1 MLTIHAA
8 DLLLPGPGRQ
18 QIAGGAVLVRDG
30 SVVAVGPYE
39 ELAAGNPTAR
49 VRRWPGMLTPGLVQ
63 PHGSALLERA
73 YHPDPR
79 ESDALGT
86 EPLTGAA
93 LTALDMGDSRRG
105 ASARRGVQ
113 RMLAHGT
120 VAVVGPFGRPAVADA
135 VQRSGM
141 RILGRA
147 PAEGAAEEATG
158 ARASVDPLA
167 WRRTAAEMFASPALD
182 TGNRPADFAVF
193 DAPDAETLLGTG
205 AACCVVTVL
214 GGRMVYR
221 RR

>member
-8 DLLLPGPGRQ
+8 DLLLPGPGRRPV
-18 QIAGGAVLVRDG
+18 AGGAVLVRDG
-30 SVVAVGPYE
+30 SAVAVGPYE
-39 ELAAGNPTAR
+39 DLADGNPTAR
-49 VRRWPGMLTPGLVQ
+49 VRRWPGLLTPGLVQ
-63 PHGSALLERA
+63 THGSALLERA

-93 LTALDMGDSRRG
+93 LSGVDMGDSRWG

-113 RMLAHGT
+113 RMFAHGT
-120 VAVVGPFGRPAVADA
+120 VAVVGPFTRPSVADA

-141 RILGRA
+141 RVLVRPSPETGA
-147 PAEGAAEEATG
+147 PA
-158 ARASVDPLA
+158 SLDPLTG
-167 WRRTAAEMFASPALD
+167 RRTAAETFAGPALD
-182 TGNRPADFAVF
+182 TANRPADFAVF
-193 DAPDAETLLGTG
+193 DVPDDETLLEVG

>member
-8 DLLLPGPGRQ
+8 DLLLPGPGRRAV
-18 QIAGGAVLVRDG
+18 AGGAVLVRDG
-30 SVVAVGPYE
+30 ALAAVGPYE
-39 ELAAGNPTAR
+39 DLAAGHPTAR
-49 VRRWPGMLTPGLVQ
+49 VRRWPGLLTPGLVQ
-63 PHGSALLERA
+63 PQGSALLERA

-93 LTALDMGDSRRG
+93 LNGVDMDDSRWG

-120 VAVVGPFGRPAVADA
+120 VAVVGPLSRPAVADA

-141 RILGRA
+141 RILGGA
-147 PAEGAAEEATG
+147 PAGETG
-158 ARASVDPLA
+158 TRPSLDPLA
-167 WRRTAAEMFASPALD
+167 WRRTAAEAFAAPALD
-182 TGNRPADFAVF
+182 AENRAADFAVF
-193 DAPDAETLLGTG
+193 DAPDEETLLGVG

-214 GGRMVYR
+214 GGRMVHR